1 MIEYDFL
8 MPREKEIY
16 KLREQG
22 LTYKAIGERFN
33 LSKNRIWQIDRV
45 IKRKIKRRILTKEIC
60 NECIYKIKS
69 S

>member
-8 MPREKEIY
+8 IPREKEIY

-22 LTYKAIGERFN
+22 LTYKAIGERLN

-45 IKRKIKRRILTKEIC
+45 IKRKIKRRILTKEISNDGC
-60 NECIYKIKS
+60 
-69 S
+69 

>member
-60 NECIYKIKS
+60 NECI
-69 S
+69 

>member
-45 IKRKIKRRILTKEIC
+45 IKRKIKRRILTKEIS
-60 NECIYKIKS
+60 NVCI
-69 S
+69 